1 MAVCEITVD
10 SGNFKPIQGD
20 ANYNLKTREMLREGH
35 SIVQLTADGNIKGS
49 AGTLYMLA
57 ISLDGGA
64 AGNSVVIKDGGAGGT
79 ERFRWVAAAAD
90 ENFTV
95 NFYAAAFGTDIFLD
109 VTHGGNIYVTAV
121 YD

>member
-1 MAVCEITVD
+1 MAVCEITKD

-35 SIVQLTADGNIKGS
+35 SIVQLTADGNIKGT
-49 AGTLYMLA
+49 AGTLYMLV
-57 ISLDGGA
+57 ICLDGGA

-79 ERFRWVAAAAD
+79 ERYRWISAGAD

-95 NFYAAAFGTDIFLD
+95 DFYAALFGTDIYLD
-109 VTHGGNIYVTAV
+109 VTTAGNLYVTAV